1 MTWLPSIILNN
12 YFLITLL
19 ITVTPTV
26 LQLFFFLL
34 IFDSTFLRVA
44 YRCTV
49 RWWSARDAW
58 LICPALQCPVFQKD
72 VGSITMNNN
81 RIRQVALLSNARH
94 RSWKLSIPGVS
105 CWPGSIHF
113 IILCWLNVKLNQ
125 HNSVVATLPFSFS
138 AGFTICV
145 SPWSSCLRDP
155 LMDLLGRWPR
165 VTALSERSQ
174 LVCWFWAGFENE
186 NLFKNIPPSS
196 TVIQGGPLDNPY
208 RLKQFHFHWG
218 GKGCRGSEHT
228 VEGRS
233 YASEVGLFLLH
244 VHGLTCTVTPAHIF

>member
-1 MTWLPSIILNN
+1 
-12 YFLITLL
+12 
-19 ITVTPTV
+19 
-26 LQLFFFLL
+26 
-34 IFDSTFLRVA
+34 
-44 YRCTV
+44 
-49 RWWSARDAW
+49 
-58 LICPALQCPVFQKD
+58 
-72 VGSITMNNN
+72 MNNN
-81 RIRQVALLSNARH
+81 QIRQVALLSNASH
-94 RSWKLSIPGVS
+94 RPWKLSIPGVS
-105 CWPGSIHF
+105 CWRGSIHS

-125 HNSVVATLPFSFS
+125 HNSEVATLLFSFS

-165 VTALSERSQ
+165 ASALSERSQ
-174 LVCWFWAGFENE
+174 LVCWVWAGFENE

-233 YASEVGLFLLH
+233 YASEVGLFFAPRARINVHCYPSAHLLMLNNRN
-244 VHGLTCTVTPAHIF
+244 GGFGSFYWKKIASCGQIWNEISSFPQMCFSSFISCTGMQSNIKHSGRQQRPLMASRFLASF